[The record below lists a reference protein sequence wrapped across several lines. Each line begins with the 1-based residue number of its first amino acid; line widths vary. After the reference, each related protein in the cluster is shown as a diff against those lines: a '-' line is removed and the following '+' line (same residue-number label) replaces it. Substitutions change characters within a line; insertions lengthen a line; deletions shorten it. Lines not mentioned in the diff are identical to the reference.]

1 MGYIAAENITKYVFQ
16 PTVFSTNHRAT
27 MANVNRLVLE
37 YPKGVSLHVALID
50 DSGKPIHSVEVCPPV
65 LLRLGPNLEFQSLS
79 SGNIRALLDLTSP
92 EEEDDDDDDDG
103 SDEGL
108 DSDEAMLTD
117 SEDTGEET
125 TDSNRTIDLVS
136 ESESDDDDGDDNE
149 DEDAIV
155 VTHSMA

>member
-1 MGYIAAENITKYVFQ
+1 
-16 PTVFSTNHRAT
+16 

-92 EEEDDDDDDDG
+92 EEEDDDDDDG